1 MRIDARTH
9 NRTDARRALR
19 RVLCRIAVPL
29 CVCASVRPSAAQ
41 DNPAFRNAVQLAAEG
56 RGDSARRI
64 IALELAKAK
73 TGDPAYVEA
82 LYWRGRLAA
91 SGDSAERDLRRVAI
105 EYSTS
110 RWADQA
116 LLQLVQLAMAA
127 GNSPGALQLA
137 ERLRNDYPTSTLRG
151 RAALWAGRAAFEV
164 GDPATACA
172 LLDSARTES
181 ASDIEFLN
189 QVAFYRSRC
198 GAVIAAPRPD
208 TTHPAAPPAP
218 GGAGDTAR
226 PAAPGQ
232 LAAAPVVATPIAT
245 KPAGAESTAAAA
257 PHRAAPFE
265 VQVTATRTSR
275 TAQSVLTRV
284 TRSGEHARIVKGADG
299 YLRVRAGPYAT
310 EREAAAAATRIMKAL
325 GGHPFVAP
333 VP

>member
-1 MRIDARTH
+1 MGARAT
-9 NRTDARRALR
+9 AV
-19 RVLCRIAVPL
+19 VLLAVPL
-29 CVCASVRPSAAQ
+29 CICALVRPSVAQ
-41 DNPAFRNAVQLAAEG
+41 DNPALRAAVQLAAEG
-56 RGDSARRI
+56 RGDSARHLV
-64 IALELAKAK
+64 ALELGKAK

-127 GNSPGALQLA
+127 GNGAGALQLA
-137 ERLRNDYPTSTLRG
+137 ERLRTDYPTSMLRG

-172 LLDSARTES
+172 LLDSARAES
-181 ASDIEFLN
+181 PSDVEFLN

-198 GAVIAAPRPD
+198 GAVTAAPRPD
-208 TTHPAAPPAP
+208 TTHAAAPPTP
-218 GGAGDTAR
+218 RGGGDTAR
-226 PAAPGQ
+226 PAAPGPP
-232 LAAAPVVATPIAT
+232 AAAPAVSTPIAT
-245 KPAGAESTAAAA
+245 KPADADSARAAA
-257 PHRAAPFE
+257 PHRAAAFE

-275 TAQSVLTRV
+275 TAQSVLARV
-284 TRSGEHARIVKGADG
+284 TGGGEHARIVKGADG

-310 EREAAAAATRIMKAL
+310 EREAAAATTRIRNAL
-325 GGHPFVAP
+325 GGHPFV
-333 VP
+333 VPSK